1 MIEENKSSQPEVKAS
16 KSDKRLRS
24 YSHLK
29 IAPISHQFWVYMDVF
44 DICNKRRRRLLVAVQ
59 PPTLNIFDIPAISDR
74 HSELDRL
81 LREKETSI
89 NKIRD
94 AARERETKLQ
104 ETVRDL
110 SKQVDDLQV
119 ALRQEKWAVED
130 GEKEKDAIIER
141 LDNQKKQPKRKT

>member
-1 MIEENKSSQPEVKAS
+1 M
-16 KSDKRLRS
+16 
-24 YSHLK
+24 
-29 IAPISHQFWVYMDVF
+29 
-44 DICNKRRRRLLVAVQ
+44 
-59 PPTLNIFDIPAISDR
+59 
-74 HSELDRL
+74 

-141 LDNQKKQPKRKT
+141 LDNQKKQMKRKTYTFFLSFSFP